1 MLPPATAKDSLM
13 ILWENLSLPASKG
26 LGSRDTV
33 DGEGGPGG
41 VVLRGRWVPERFM
54 CLESPARDLK

>member
-1 MLPPATAKDSLM
+1 M